1 MGDFSVGQNASFS
14 KTITKEDVYE
24 FAKLSGDYNPVHLD
38 EAEAEK
44 SIFKKRVAHGML
56 CASLISTVLGTVL
69 PGKGTIYLSQDLK
82 FCAPVYLGDTLR
94 ATVTIKEIQP
104 RQRAVLDTFVENQ
117 NGKTVISGEAK
128 VILPDLVE

>member
-1 MGDFSVGQNASFS
+1 
-14 KTITKEDVYE
+14 
-24 FAKLSGDYNPVHLD
+24 
-38 EAEAEK
+38 
-44 SIFKKRVAHGML
+44 ML

-94 ATVTIKEIQP
+94 VTVTIKEIQP